1 MVSRRVCCRQQKVY
15 LIRWAGIQAL
25 GAGILFGFRHNLL
38 LPLLLEAYYKEV
50 QQLSNT
56 Q

>member
-1 MVSRRVCCRQQKVY
+1 MVSRRVCCRQQNVS